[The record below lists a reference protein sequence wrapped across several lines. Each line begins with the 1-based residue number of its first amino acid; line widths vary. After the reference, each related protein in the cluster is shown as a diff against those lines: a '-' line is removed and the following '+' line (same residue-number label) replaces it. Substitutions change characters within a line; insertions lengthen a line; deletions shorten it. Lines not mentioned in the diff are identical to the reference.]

1 VSVHVYSSS
10 EELSAVA
17 AREFAARAE
26 EAIEERGRF
35 AVVLAGGST
44 PETMYAI
51 LARDYMDRIDW
62 NRVYVF
68 FGDERSVPPHHED
81 SNHKMASEV
90 LLDHVPVANVHRMR
104 GELPPDEA
112 AEAYEEELRT
122 FFRTDDVPRFDL
134 ILLGI
139 GADGHTASLFP
150 ETSAIEVDDRWV
162 VANPVLKLD
171 TTRITLTIPVINAA
185 RAVIFLVAGG
195 DKAEALG
202 EILEGDADPRAY
214 PARLIQPP
222 GGPQWLLDQGAASL
236 LSKGSGSQNLMP
248 ET

>member
-1 VSVHVYSSS
+1 LSVHVYGSS
-10 EELSAVA
+10 EELA
-17 AREFAARAE
+17 AAATREFAARAE

-44 PETMYAI
+44 PETMYGI
-51 LARDYMDRIDW
+51 LARDYADRIDW
-62 NRVYVF
+62 SKVYVF

-81 SNHKMASEV
+81 SNLKMASEA
-90 LLDHVPVANVHRMR
+90 LLDHVPVGNVHRIR

-112 AEAYEEELRT
+112 AEAYKEELRK
-122 FFRTDDVPRFDL
+122 FFQTDDVPRFDL

-150 ETSAIEVDDRWV
+150 ETSAIEVHDRWV

-185 RAVIFLVAGG
+185 RAVIFLVAGE
-195 DKAEALG
+195 DKAEALV
-202 EILEGDADPRAY
+202 EILEGEADPRAY
-214 PARLIQPP
+214 PAKLIQPP
-222 GGPQWLLDQGAASL
+222 GGPEWMVDQSAASL
-236 LSKGSGSQNLMP
+236 LSGL
-248 ET
+248 

>member
-10 EELSAVA
+10 EELSAA
-17 AREFAARAE
+17 AAHEFAARAE

-44 PETMYAI
+44 PEDMYGI
-51 LARDYMDRIDW
+51 LARDYMGRIDW
-62 NRVYVF
+62 SKVYVF

-81 SNHKMASEV
+81 SNLKMASEV
-90 LLDHVPVANVHRMR
+90 LLDHVPVANVHRIR

-112 AEAYEEELRT
+112 AEAYEEELRK
-122 FFRTDDVPRFDL
+122 FFQTEDVPRFDL

-150 ETSAIEVDDRWV
+150 GTPALEVHDRWV
-162 VANPVLKLD
+162 VANPVARLD

-185 RAVIFLVAGG
+185 RAIIFLVAGE
-195 DKAEALG
+195 DKAEVFR
-202 EILEGDADPRAY
+202 EILEGDAGPRAY
-214 PARLIQPP
+214 PAKLVQPP
-222 GGPQWLLDQGAASL
+222 GEPEWMVDQSAASL
-236 LSKGSGSQNLMP
+236 LSEL
-248 ET
+248 